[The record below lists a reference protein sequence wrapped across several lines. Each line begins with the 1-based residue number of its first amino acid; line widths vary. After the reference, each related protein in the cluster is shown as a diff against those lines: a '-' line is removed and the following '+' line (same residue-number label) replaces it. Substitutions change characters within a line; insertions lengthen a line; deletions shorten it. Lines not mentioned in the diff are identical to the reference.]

1 MQIEYIVT
9 GTGRCGTLFMANLLT
24 SMGILCG
31 HEAVFTPRGM
41 DWASLVLNGKRN
53 ARSSF
58 ISAGDNLSDTCEGE
72 MIADSSYMAA
82 PYLNKIDAKVI
93 HVVRNPINVV
103 SSMIGDAF
111 RNFKNTKP
119 THFSDLRE
127 HHRHEKFIYDNLKDL
142 EKEMPQIDRACLFY
156 VGWNRMIEDSTKIVL
171 RHRIED
177 EVSEIK
183 KLFSYEGETYENTSC
198 NSFADQ
204 NKEWS
209 FEEIESSAIRSDI
222 EEMAKKY
229 GY

>member
-1 MQIEYIVT
+1 MKLEYIVT

-24 SMGILCG
+24 SMEIPCG
-31 HEAVFTPRGM
+31 HEAIFTTRGM
-41 DWASLVLNGKRN
+41 DWVSLVLDGKRN
-53 ARSSF
+53 PRSSS
-58 ISAGDNLSDTCEGE
+58 ISIGDNLSDVYDGE
-72 MIADSSYMAA
+72 LMADSSFMAA
-82 PYLNKIDAKVI
+82 PYLKRIDAKVI
-93 HVVRNPINVV
+93 HVVRNPINVI

-111 RNFKNTKP
+111 RNFENSKP
-119 THFSDLRE
+119 THFADLGD
-127 HHRHEKFIYDNLKDL
+127 HHRYEKFIYDNLKDL

-156 VGWNRMIEDSTKIVL
+156 VGWNRMIEDSAKIVL

-198 NSFADQ
+198 NSFADL
-204 NKEWS
+204 NKEWIID
-209 FEEIESSAIRSDI
+209 EIESSAIRSEL